1 MSDTSSAS
9 LQPCSPSHRRVSDE
23 VAGHT
28 VSSCFGVMPPVGKY
42 GDVSPG
48 GGGLVEPFE
57 GGKLS

>member
-1 MSDTSSAS
+1 MA
-9 LQPCSPSHRRVSDE
+9 
-23 VAGHT
+23 
-28 VSSCFGVMPPVGKY
+28 SSCADVMPPVRKY

>member
-1 MSDTSSAS
+1 MA
-9 LQPCSPSHRRVSDE
+9 H
-23 VAGHT
+23 HM